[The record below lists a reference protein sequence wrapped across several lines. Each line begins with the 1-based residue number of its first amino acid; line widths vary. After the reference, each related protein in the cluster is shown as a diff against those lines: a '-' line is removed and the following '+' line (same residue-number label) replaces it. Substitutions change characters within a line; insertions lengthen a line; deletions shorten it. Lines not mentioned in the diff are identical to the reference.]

1 MKDATRRVT
10 EAVNV
15 LRITVLGLVLVFM
28 GGCAVG
34 PNYVRPDVPVMKEW
48 SGTGDTR
55 LKDGPAELAL
65 WWKRLNDPVLDRL
78 VEMARERNPSLQ
90 VAGLSI
96 LEARA
101 RLGIATGNRFPQ
113 LQQLKGNLADN
124 GLSKHNANTSPA
136 VDTYYATASV
146 ALDAAWELDFWG
158 KFRRAVESGVWDLD
172 AATAGYDDL
181 LVTLTAEVARVYV
194 TLRTLEE
201 RLDIARENV
210 AVQERSLQIARA
222 LYEGGDVTELDVA
235 QARALLAN
243 TRASMPRLDAQLR
256 QAKNGLAALLGMLP
270 GEVDD
275 LLGAPGRIPEVPAD
289 VAVGVP
295 AELLRRRPDIRA
307 AEARMAAQ
315 CALIGVAQSDLYP
328 RLTLFG
334 NIGLSASNAALTIA
348 GYPGGSNLGDLMS
361 GDSLQYSGGVG
372 FGWDIF
378 NYGRIKNNVRV
389 QDARFQ
395 QLVVSYKDT
404 VLQAARETE
413 DALSAFLRS
422 REEVAFLAQGVDAAT
437 RSVEISMIQYREGLA
452 DFQRVLDT
460 QRSKVQAQDLL
471 TSTQGSV
478 LINLSA
484 VYKALGGGW
493 EARFGKDFL
502 PEEIRREMGERTDWG
517 GLLDTGAPV
526 AGDGGRE

>member
-1 MKDATRRVT
+1 MKDATRRAT
-10 EAVNV
+10 DAANV
-15 LRITVLGLVLVFM
+15 LRITVLGLALVLL

-34 PNYVRPDVPVMKEW
+34 PNYVRPEVPVMKEW
-48 SGTGDTR
+48 SGKGDTR
-55 LKDGPAELAL
+55 LKDGPAELAV

-90 VAGLSI
+90 VAGLRI

-136 VDTYYATASV
+136 LDTYYATASV

-289 VAVGVP
+289 LAVGVP

-315 CALIGVAQSDLYP
+315 CALIGVARADLYP
-328 RLTLFG
+328 H
-334 NIGLSASNAALTIA
+334 A
-348 GYPGGSNLGDLMS
+348 
-361 GDSLQYSGGVG
+361 
-372 FGWDIF
+372 
-378 NYGRIKNNVRV
+378 
-389 QDARFQ
+389 
-395 QLVVSYKDT
+395 
-404 VLQAARETE
+404 
-413 DALSAFLRS
+413 
-422 REEVAFLAQGVDAAT
+422 
-437 RSVEISMIQYREGLA
+437 
-452 DFQRVLDT
+452 
-460 QRSKVQAQDLL
+460 
-471 TSTQGSV
+471 
-478 LINLSA
+478 
-484 VYKALGGGW
+484 
-493 EARFGKDFL
+493 
-502 PEEIRREMGERTDWG
+502 
-517 GLLDTGAPV
+517 
-526 AGDGGRE
+526 